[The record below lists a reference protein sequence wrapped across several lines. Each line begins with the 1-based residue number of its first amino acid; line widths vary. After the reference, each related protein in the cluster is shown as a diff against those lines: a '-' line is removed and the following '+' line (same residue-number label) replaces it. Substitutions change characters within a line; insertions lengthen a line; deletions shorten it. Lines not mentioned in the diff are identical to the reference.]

1 MLDRHSDK
9 AADVK
14 RAMDSGIADRAKL
27 LKFLAHRQFKY
38 LSNTEAIASDEGS
51 TENHL
56 EAKLGDLSLDG
67 ERAYTGFNGRWN
79 KKADTCYTWWACS
92 MYRVSLIA
100 LLKRDKC

>member
-1 MLDRHSDK
+1 MLDRHSGMAGNAK
-9 AADVK
+9 GAL
-14 RAMDSGIADRAKL
+14 DSGIADRAKL

-51 TENHL
+51 TVNYL

-79 KKADTCYTWWACS
+79 KKADTCYAWWATS
-92 MYRVSLIA
+92 MLRVSLLA
-100 LLKRDKC
+100 R

>member
-1 MLDRHSDK
+1 MDR
-9 AADVK
+9 
-14 RAMDSGIADRAKL
+14 GIADRTKL

-38 LSNTEAIASDEGS
+38 LSNTEAIASDEGKS
-51 TENHL
+51 ENHL

-92 MYRVSLIA
+92 MYRVSLA
-100 LLKRDKC
+100 LLRCLFWE